1 MGCKSVLFFY
11 GCLKLRFPD
20 VEVNSGPR
28 VAPQCCRVMFTN
40 INGLHGNRDELA
52 IAATKFD
59 VVACAETK
67 VTGRRHV
74 SERLLPGFKAPT
86 LLLRGARPNGLG
98 IGLFV
103 RSGLSVSR
111 RGRFDCSCCEFMV
124 AKIPGQRL
132 NCYLF
137 VVYWSPSTDNRVFDC
152 LCEAMGSIQSVDP
165 KSVFCFVGDFN
176 CHHSEWLG
184 SLITDAHG
192 VAAFDFATV
201 ADCSQLVN
209 GPTHRAGGV
218 LDLVLTN
225 VPDLCNVHVH
235 GNVGRS
241 DHASLGVALN
251 LSPAVAGFDVARRV
265 PLKSRVNWNAVCE
278 ALSGL
283 NWRSI
288 FRSPTMVRDFDRE
301 VSGIMERFVDFVPMV
316 TVRRGGD
323 AAWFDGDCRL
333 ELLSWSSQLIIVGAG
348 TVLLRTGIYSAKH
361 EELLIDSMRLRRLV
375 TLRIA
380 VGTLMTVP
388 LPMPGGVH

>member
-1 MGCKSVLFFY
+1 MS
-11 GCLKLRFPD
+11 
-20 VEVNSGPR
+20 
-28 VAPQCCRVMFTN
+28 
-40 INGLHGNRDELA
+40 EL
-52 IAATKFD
+52 
-59 VVACAETK
+59 
-67 VTGRRHV
+67 
-74 SERLLPGFKAPT
+74 LLPGFKAPT
-86 LLLRGARPNGLG
+86 MLLRGARPNGLG
-98 IGLFV
+98 MALFV

-111 RGRFDCSCCEFMV
+111 RERFECSCCEFMV

-137 VVYWSPSTDNRVFDC
+137 VVYRSPNTDDRVFDC

-184 SLITDAHG
+184 SRITDAHG

-209 GPTHRAGGV
+209 GPTHRAGGA

-265 PLKSRVNWNAVCE
+265 PLNSRVRDMDIA
-278 ALSGL
+278 GL
-283 NWRSI
+283 NLKFNKKVKTNVERESI
-288 FRSPTMVRDFDRE
+288 FIIKSHLTGPQFQKK
-301 VSGIMERFVDFVPMV
+301 
-316 TVRRGGD
+316 
-323 AAWFDGDCRL
+323 
-333 ELLSWSSQLIIVGAG
+333 LSSV
-348 TVLLRTGIYSAKH
+348 
-361 EELLIDSMRLRRLV
+361 
-375 TLRIA
+375 
-380 VGTLMTVP
+380 MTNCKN
-388 LPMPGGVH
+388 

>member
-20 VEVNSGPR
+20 VEVNPGPR

-52 IAATKFD
+52 IAATKFV

-74 SERLLPGFKAPT
+74 SELLLPCFKAPT
-86 LLLRGARPNGLG
+86 LLLRGIPPNGLG
-98 IGLFV
+98 MALFI
-103 RSGLSVSR
+103 RSGISES
-111 RGRFDCSCCEFMV
+111 FECSCCEFMV

-137 VVYWSPSTDNRVFDC
+137 VVYRSPSTHDRVFDF

-165 KSVFCFVGDFN
+165 KSVFSFVGDFN
-176 CHHSEWLG
+176 CHHSEWMG
-184 SLITDAHG
+184 SRITDTHG

-201 ADCSQLVN
+201 ADSSQLVN
-209 GPTHRAGGV
+209 GPTHRAGGM

-241 DHASLGVALN
+241 DH
-251 LSPAVAGFDVARRV
+251 
-265 PLKSRVNWNAVCE
+265 
-278 ALSGL
+278 
-283 NWRSI
+283 
-288 FRSPTMVRDFDRE
+288 
-301 VSGIMERFVDFVPMV
+301 VSMESH
-316 TVRRGGD
+316 
-323 AAWFDGDCRL
+323 WIYHRL
-333 ELLSWSSQLIIVGAG
+333 LL
-348 TVLLRTGIYSAKH
+348 
-361 EELLIDSMRLRRLV
+361 D
-375 TLRIA
+375 
-380 VGTLMTVP
+380 LM
-388 LPMPGGVH
+388 